1 MRVLI
6 TGSSGFLGDEIAR
19 RLRSAGH
26 DTLGVDLRQGPH
38 TDQVGDLAD
47 RALVRAMVGQADT
60 VVHPASLHAPHVG
73 VRSRQDFVA
82 TNVLGALHVLEAAA
96 EAGGRRVVY
105 TNTTSVYGEALL
117 PTRGPPGWGA
127 REVRPPPRR
136 SHHPTQHA

>member
-19 RLRSAGH
+19 QLRGAGH

-47 RALVRAMVGQADT
+47 RALVRTLVGQADA
-60 VVHPASLHAPHVG
+60 VVHTASLHAPHVG
-73 VRSRQDFVA
+73 VRSRRDFVA

-96 EAGGRRVVY
+96 EAGVRPVIY
-105 TNTTSVYGEALL
+105 TSTPPLHCAALL
-117 PTRGPPGWGA
+117 PTPAPA
-127 REVRPPPRR
+127 VLV
-136 SHHPTQHA
+136 SHG

>member
-19 RLRSAGH
+19 QLRSAGH

-38 TDQVGDLAD
+38 TDEVGDLAD
-47 RALVRAMVGQADT
+47 RALMRALVGQADA
-60 VVHPASLHAPHVG
+60 VVHTASLHAPHVG

-96 EAGGRRVVY
+96 EAGVRPLSFTTTPPVY
-105 TNTTSVYGEALL
+105 WEGLV
-117 PTRGPPGWGA
+117 PTYCPPGWVAG
-127 REVRPPPRR
+127 
-136 SHHPTQHA
+136 